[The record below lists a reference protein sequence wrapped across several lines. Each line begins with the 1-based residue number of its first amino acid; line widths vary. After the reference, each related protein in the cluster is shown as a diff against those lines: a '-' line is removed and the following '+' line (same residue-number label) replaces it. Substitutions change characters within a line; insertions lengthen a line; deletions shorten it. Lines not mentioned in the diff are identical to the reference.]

1 MLNVC
6 KFGGTS
12 LKDVNS
18 FLIVKNIKSF
28 IISLEN
34 ILVTIPKK
42 DFLSRSVIYQEALIL
57 LDNVV
62 KANYESDKE
71 KKKDYQIVALAKV
84 NLLDF
89 FLERAYKLR
98 YISEKQAISKANE
111 LVKINKM
118 LYAWCKNER

>member
-1 MLNVC
+1 MNN
-6 KFGGTS
+6 
-12 LKDVNS
+12 DR

-42 DFLSRSVIYQEALIL
+42 DYLSRELIYEEALIL

-62 KANYESDKE
+62 KANYEVDKD

-98 YISEKQAISKANE
+98 YISKKQAISKALE

-118 LYAWCKNER
+118 LYAWCMNER

>member
-1 MLNVC
+1 MNNN
-6 KFGGTS
+6 K
-12 LKDVNS
+12 

-28 IISLEN
+28 IISLEG

-42 DFLSRSVIYQEALIL
+42 DYLSRELIYQEALIL
-57 LDNVV
+57 LDNVI
-62 KANYESDKE
+62 KANYESNKE
-71 KKKDYQIVALAKV
+71 KKKDYQIIALAKV

-89 FLERAYKLR
+89 FLERAYKLK
-98 YISEKQAISKANE
+98 YISEKQLNKKSNE

>member
-1 MLNVC
+1 MNNN
-6 KFGGTS
+6 K
-12 LKDVNS
+12 

-28 IISLEN
+28 IISLEG

-42 DFLSRSVIYQEALIL
+42 DYLSRELIYQEALIL
-57 LDNVV
+57 LDNVI

-71 KKKDYQIVALAKV
+71 KKKDYQIIALAKV

-89 FLERAYKLR
+89 FLERAYKLK
-98 YISEKQAISKANE
+98 YISEKQLNKKSNE

>member
-1 MLNVC
+1 MNN
-6 KFGGTS
+6 
-12 LKDVNS
+12 DR

-42 DFLSRSVIYQEALIL
+42 DYLSRELIYEEALIL

-62 KANYESDKE
+62 KANYEVDKD

>member
-1 MLNVC
+1 MNNN
-6 KFGGTS
+6 K
-12 LKDVNS
+12 

-28 IISLEN
+28 IISLEG

-57 LDNVV
+57 LDNVI
-62 KANYESDKE
+62 KANYESNKE

-89 FLERAYKLR
+89 FLERAYKLK

>member
-1 MLNVC
+1 MNN
-6 KFGGTS
+6 
-12 LKDVNS
+12 DR

-42 DFLSRSVIYQEALIL
+42 DYLSRELIYEEALMLLDSVI
-57 LDNVV
+57 
-62 KANYESDKE
+62 KANYESNSD

-98 YISEKQAISKANE
+98 YISEKQASSKANE
-111 LVKINKM
+111 LLKINKM
-118 LYAWCKNER
+118 LYAWCMNER

>member
-1 MLNVC
+1 MNN
-6 KFGGTS
+6 
-12 LKDVNS
+12 DR

-42 DFLSRSVIYQEALIL
+42 DYLSRELFYQEALIL
-57 LDNVV
+57 LNNVI
-62 KANYESDKE
+62 KANYEVDKD

-98 YISEKQAISKANE
+98 YISEKQASSKANE
-111 LVKINKM
+111 LLKINKM
-118 LYAWCKNER
+118 LYAWCMNER

>member
-1 MLNVC
+1 MNNN
-6 KFGGTS
+6 K
-12 LKDVNS
+12 

-42 DFLSRSVIYQEALIL
+42 DYLSRELIYQEALIL
-57 LDNVV
+57 LDNVI
-62 KANYESDKE
+62 KANYEVDKD

-89 FLERAYKLR
+89 FLERAYKLK
-98 YISEKQAISKANE
+98 YISEKQAISKVNE

-118 LYAWCKNER
+118 LYALCKNER

>member
-1 MLNVC
+1 MN
-6 KFGGTS
+6 
-12 LKDVNS
+12 NNN

-57 LDNVV
+57 LDNVI
-62 KANYESDKE
+62 KANYESNKE

-89 FLERAYKLR
+89 FLERAYKLK
-98 YISEKQAISKANE
+98 YISEKQ
-111 LVKINKM
+111 LNKKSNCAVIIDM
-118 LYAWCKNER
+118 

>member
-1 MLNVC
+1 MNNN
-6 KFGGTS
+6 K
-12 LKDVNS
+12 

-28 IISLEN
+28 IISLEG

-42 DFLSRSVIYQEALIL
+42 DYLSRELFYQEALIL
-57 LDNVV
+57 LDNVI
-62 KANYESDKE
+62 KANYESNKE
-71 KKKDYQIVALAKV
+71 KKKDYQIIALAKV

-89 FLERAYKLR
+89 FLERAYKLK
-98 YISEKQAISKANE
+98 YISEKQLNKKSNE

>member
-1 MLNVC
+1 MNNN
-6 KFGGTS
+6 K
-12 LKDVNS
+12 

-28 IISLEN
+28 IISLES

-57 LDNVV
+57 LDNVI

-71 KKKDYQIVALAKV
+71 KKKDYQIIALAKV

-89 FLERAYKLR
+89 FLERAYKLK
-98 YISEKQAISKANE
+98 YISEKQLNKEEKKLFEE
-111 LVKINKM
+111 LRKCYMLGVKMRDNINYKFT
-118 LYAWCKNER
+118 